1 MAAARSVW
9 KGFIQFSLVSVPV
22 RAYAAAASAGSG
34 GEIRL
39 NQLHAECNSRIKYQ
53 KVCPVHGEVKQDEI
67 VSGYEFAKDQYVV
80 IDPGEI
86 EKLRKPSEKAIGI
99 EAFVK
104 PDAIDERFLSGR
116 TQYLLPEGAPAFKPY
131 ALLHRTLVE
140 TDRVAFAKVVLA
152 GKQQLVVVRPL
163 ENLLAMSF
171 LNYASEMK
179 PVDEFRDES
188 PTVEVNPKEL
198 DLAKTLMK
206 SLAVDDFD
214 LNEYT
219 DDYTAKLTQLID
231 AKQKG
236 EEIVTSSQT
245 EASAPQVTNLMEALQ
260 ASLAQAKRAAPAAGA
275 KGKPGKLVAPSVGVA
290 EVKETKKRKKA

>member
-34 GEIRL
+34 GEVRL

-67 VSGYEFAKDQYVV
+67 VSGYEFAKDQYVI

-104 PDAIDERFLSGR
+104 PDAIDERFYSGR

-140 TDRVAFAKVVLA
+140 TNRVAFAKVVLA

-163 ENLLAMSF
+163 ENLLGDVVPE
-171 LNYASEMK
+171 LC
-179 PVDEFRDES
+179 VGDEARRRL
-188 PTVEVNPKEL
+188 PRRVPHCRGQPQGTGARKE
-198 DLAKTLMK
+198 
-206 SLAVDDFD
+206 
-214 LNEYT
+214 
-219 DDYTAKLTQLID
+219 
-231 AKQKG
+231 
-236 EEIVTSSQT
+236 
-245 EASAPQVTNLMEALQ
+245 PHQV
-260 ASLAQAKRAAPAAGA
+260 
-275 KGKPGKLVAPSVGVA
+275 VG
-290 EVKETKKRKKA
+290 RG

>member
-1 MAAARSVW
+1 MATAARSVW

-22 RAYAAAASAGSG
+22 RAYSATASAGSG

-39 NQLHAECNSRIKYQ
+39 NQLHAECHNRIRYQ

-67 VSGYEFAKDQYVV
+67 VSGYEFAKDQYVI

-99 EAFVK
+99 EAFIK
-104 PDAIDERFLSGR
+104 PDAIDERFFSGR

-131 ALLHRTLVE
+131 ALLHKTLVE
-140 TDRVAFAKVVLA
+140 TNRVAFAKVVLA

-163 ENLLAMSF
+163 DNLLAMSF
-171 LNYASEMK
+171 LNYATEVK
-179 PVDEFRDES
+179 PVADFHDES

-198 DLAKTLMK
+198 DLAKTLTK

-214 LNEYT
+214 LSAYT
-219 DDYTAKLTQLID
+219 DDYTQKLTQLID

-236 EEIVTSSQT
+236 EEIVTGSST
-245 EASAPQVTNLMEALQ
+245 EAPAPQVSNLIEALQ
-260 ASLAQAKRAAPAAGA
+260 ASLEQAKKAGGGA
-275 KGKPGKLVAPSVGVA
+275 KAKPGKLVAPSVGVSEA
-290 EVKETKKRKKA
+290 KETKKRKKA

>member
-1 MAAARSVW
+1 MAAAARSVW

-39 NQLHAECNSRIKYQ
+39 NQLHAECNNRIKYQ

-67 VSGYEFAKDQYVV
+67 VSGYEFAKDQYVI
-80 IDPGEI
+80 IDPAEI
-86 EKLRKPSEKAIGI
+86 EKLRKPSEKAIQI
-99 EAFVK
+99 DAFIK
-104 PDAIDERFLSGR
+104 PDAIDERYFSGR
-116 TQYLLPEGAPAFKPY
+116 TQYLLPEGAPAFKAY
-131 ALLHRTLVE
+131 ALLHRALVE
-140 TDRVAFAKVVLA
+140 TGRVAFAKVVLA

-171 LNYASEMK
+171 LNYAAEVK
-179 PVDEFRDES
+179 PVADFRDES
-188 PTVEVNPKEL
+188 PTVEVDRKEL
-198 DLAKTLMK
+198 DLAKTLTK

-214 LNEYT
+214 LAEHA
-219 DDYTAKLTQLID
+219 DDYKQKLTQLIE

-236 EEIVTSSQT
+236 EEIISSGPA
-245 EASAPQVTNLMEALQ
+245 EAAQPQVSNLMEALQ
-260 ASLAQAKRAAPAAGA
+260 ASLAQAKKAAPAA

-290 EVKETKKRKKA
+290 EAKETKKRKKA

>member
-1 MAAARSVW
+1 MATAARSVW

-22 RAYAAAASAGSG
+22 RAYAAGQSAGSG

-39 NQLHAECNSRIKYQ
+39 NQLHAECHSRIKYQ
-53 KVCPVHGEVKQDEI
+53 KTCPVHGEVKQDEI

-80 IDPGEI
+80 IDPAEI
-86 EKLRKPSEKAIGI
+86 EKLRKPSEKAIQI
-99 EAFVK
+99 DAFIK

-140 TDRVAFAKVVLA
+140 TGRVAFAKVVLA

-171 LNYASEMK
+171 LNYASELK
-179 PVDEFRDES
+179 SIADFRDES
-188 PTVEVNPKEL
+188 PTVEVDRKEL
-198 DLAKTLMK
+198 DLAKTLTK
-206 SLAVDDFD
+206 SLSVDDFD
-214 LNEYT
+214 LAEHA
-219 DDYTAKLTQLID
+219 DDYTQKLMQLIE

-236 EEIVTSSQT
+236 EEIVSSGPA
-245 EASAPQVTNLMEALQ
+245 EAAQPQVSNLMEALQ
-260 ASLAQAKRAAPAAGA
+260 QSLAQAKRGAAAG
-275 KGKPGKLVAPSVGVA
+275 KGKPGKLVAPSVGVSEA
-290 EVKETKKRKKA
+290 KEAKKRKKA

>member
-1 MAAARSVW
+1 MAARSVW

-39 NQLHAECNSRIKYQ
+39 NQLHAECNSRIKYL

-104 PDAIDERFLSGR
+104 PDAIDERFYSGR

-179 PVDEFRDES
+179 PIDEFRDES

-198 DLAKTLMK
+198 DLAKTLTK
-206 SLAVDDFD
+206 SLAVDEFD
-214 LNEYT
+214 LSEYT
-219 DDYTAKLTQLID
+219 DDYTAKLTQLIE
-231 AKQKG
+231 AKQMG
-236 EEIVTSSQT
+236 
-245 EASAPQVTNLMEALQ
+245 
-260 ASLAQAKRAAPAAGA
+260 
-275 KGKPGKLVAPSVGVA
+275 
-290 EVKETKKRKKA
+290 